1 MSLYSKLYPF
11 QQNIIKKF
19 WQKQSWGLFLDM
31 GLGKTPLSL
40 AFAEVNKCSKVLV
53 ITLNAK
59 ACETEDVEGS
69 WFDWAAKSS
78 IPYRLCNKWTTDFT
92 TQPEIFL
99 VNYESLFERGKK
111 KAQHQRV
118 TLKQNIQDFIQMCK
132 GQNVA
137 LIVDESHKVKN
148 LQSQQTISIQQ
159 IQNQLKMKAK
169 DVRTYLL
176 TGTPFT
182 QGYIDL
188 YSQLK
193 LLGCTMTKGEFIDLY
208 CIRGNIPGLLG
219 WQQPV
224 VGYKNITGL
233 FNLLHR
239 YAITIKSDEVADLPE
254 QIFTYHTTRQSFPF
268 NMFMQEKV
276 SIEMLAK
283 FADILK
289 LDRKKI
295 NVSTGSNF
303 DSGISLEEAM
313 KNESETYLERKV
325 NNPFYRDIDYPE
337 SKWFAETAG
346 QCFMRA
352 RQLSIGFNGN
362 AERCKWY
369 DRTRL
374 EELKRFLEQNEENY
388 LLFYNYTP
396 EMLEIYDICEELGY
410 NIDIYCG
417 DIKSLTFY
425 EKYCKMSPEE
435 KLVNK
440 KNVIIA
446 NFASGSTGLNWQEYN
461 HCIIFS
467 CPTFRDYAQG
477 IKRIH
482 RLGQKQTT
490 FYHVFYQKNWLDKR
504 MNEALAKNEEYD
516 EKMFAS
522 DSARI
527 QILNS
532 ED

>member
-1 MSLYSKLYPF
+1 MSIYKTLYPF
-11 QQNIIKKF
+11 QQNIVKKF
-19 WQKQSWGLFLDM
+19 WQRKSFGLFLDM

-40 AFAEVNKCSKVLV
+40 AFAEVNKCDKVLV
-53 ITLNAK
+53 ITLNSK
-59 ACETEDVEGS
+59 ACETVDVEGS
-69 WFDWAAKSS
+69 WFDWGSKSAAQYKLASKWETTFS
-78 IPYRLCNKWTTDFT
+78 NKPTM
-92 TQPEIFL
+92 L
-99 VNYESLFERGKK
+99 VVNYESLFERGKK
-111 KAQHQRV
+111 KAAHQRV
-118 TLKQNIQDFIQMCK
+118 TLKQNIRDFIQSCRMC
-132 GQNVA
+132 NVA
-137 LIVDESHKVKN
+137 LIIDESHKVKN
-148 LQSQQTISIQQ
+148 LQSQQTIAIQQ
-159 IQNQLKMKAK
+159 IQSQLRACAN

-193 LLGCTMTKGEFIDLY
+193 LLGCTMTKGEFIELY

-219 WQQPV
+219 WQQPI

-233 FNLLHR
+233 FNLLHK

-254 QIFTYHTTRQSFPF
+254 QIFTYHTTKPSKPF
-268 NMFMQEKV
+268 KLFMQDKAYLPQIQDFAKAVGLNQDEIF
-276 SIEMLAK
+276 IESQPLSS
-283 FADILK
+283 LN
-289 LDRKKI
+289 L
-295 NVSTGSNF
+295 NNF
-303 DSGISLEEAM
+303 G
-313 KNESETYLERKV
+313 RKV

-362 AERCKWY
+362 AECCKWY
-369 DRTRL
+369 DKTRL
-374 EELKRFLEQNEENY
+374 EELKKFLEQNEENY

-396 EMLEIYDICEELGY
+396 ELLEIYDVCEELGY
-410 NIDIYCG
+410 NIDVYCG
-417 DIKSLTFY
+417 EIKSLTFY
-425 EKYCKMSPEE
+425 ERYRNMIEE
-435 KLVNK
+435 ERLVNK
-440 KNVIIA
+440 KNIILA
-446 NFASGSTGLNWQEYN
+446 NFSSGSTGLNWQDYN

-482 RLGQKQTT
+482 RLGQTKTT
-490 FYHVFYQKNWLDKR
+490 FYHVFYQKNWLDER
-504 MNEALAKNEEYD
+504 MNKALEQNEEYD

-532 ED
+532 DD

>member
-1 MSLYSKLYPF
+1 MSLYKQLYPF
-11 QQNIIKKF
+11 QQNIVKKF

-40 AFAEVNKCSKVLV
+40 AFAEVNKCSKVIV
-53 ITLNAK
+53 ITLNTK
-59 ACETEDVEGS
+59 ACETADVEGS
-69 WFDWAAKSS
+69 WLDWASKSS
-78 IPYRLCNKWTTDFT
+78 MPYRLCNKWTTDFT
-92 TQPEIFL
+92 AQPEIFL

-118 TLKQNIQDFIQMCK
+118 TLKQNILNFIQTCK

-148 LQSQQTISIQQ
+148 LQSQQTIAIQQ
-159 IQNQLKMKAK
+159 IQTQLRMKAN

-193 LLGCTMTKGEFIDLY
+193 LLGCSMTKGEFIDLF

-224 VGYKNITGL
+224 VGYKNVTAL
-233 FNLLHR
+233 FNLLHK

-254 QIFTYHTTRQSFPF
+254 QIFTYHTTKQSLPF
-268 NMFMQEKV
+268 SMFMQDRLHLQK
-276 SIEMLAK
+276 LQDFAK
-283 FADILK
+283 QQR
-289 LDRKKI
+289 LDPKQI
-295 NVSTGSNF
+295 IV
-303 DSGISLEEAM
+303 
-313 KNESETYLERKV
+313 ESETLERRMSGDFSRKF
-325 NNPFYRDIDYPE
+325 NNPFYRDIDYPN
-337 SKWFAETAG
+337 SRWFAETAG

-352 RQLSIGFNGN
+352 RQLSVGFNGN
-362 AERCKWY
+362 AECCKWF

-374 EELKRFLEQNEENY
+374 DELKRFLEQNEENY

-410 NIDIYCG
+410 NIDVYCG

-425 EKYCKMSPEE
+425 EQYCKMSDAE
-435 KLVNK
+435 KLVHK

-482 RLGQKQTT
+482 RLGQKKTT
-490 FYHVFYQKNWLDKR
+490 FYHVFYQKNWLDNR

-532 ED
+532 DD